1 MEINNT
7 LFILRYV
14 VLISGNKY
22 RIYFHSS
29 QLTSVEVAITVSVV
43 YLSNSGNIDVQKTSE
58 RMLLTFSDAVKP
70 VDLFTGSDV
79 PEALQPKDF
88 IPAAGGGPYSS
99 KVKLRRVTNGPT
111 GREPKYVF
119 LLVIAPES
127 VDIHAMSMACADFTD
142 ACLNHGI
149 GMSRQDL
156 KFMNTVG
163 GSFIKCEEGHYQV
176 RLPFRNQSLTL
187 PANRCQAERRA
198 PP

>member
-1 MEINNT
+1 MN
-7 LFILRYV
+7 
-14 VLISGNKY
+14 
-22 RIYFHSS
+22 
-29 QLTSVEVAITVSVV
+29 
-43 YLSNSGNIDVQKTSE
+43 VQKTSE
-58 RMLLTFSDAVKP
+58 RMLLTFNDPMKP
-70 VDLFTGSDV
+70 VDLFTESDV
-79 PEALQPKDF
+79 PEALQPKDI

-99 KVKLRRVTNGPT
+99 KVKLGRVTKGPT

-176 RLPFRNQSLTL
+176 RLPFCNQSLTL

-198 PP
+198 LSLKINSSKTPYSKKTMSHLSKA